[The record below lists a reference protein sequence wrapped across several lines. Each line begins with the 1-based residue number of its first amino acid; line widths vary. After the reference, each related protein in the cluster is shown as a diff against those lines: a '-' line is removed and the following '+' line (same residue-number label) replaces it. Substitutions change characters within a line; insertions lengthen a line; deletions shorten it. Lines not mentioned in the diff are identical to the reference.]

1 MTIVF
6 DEDLNGAGLAVG
18 IVVARFNTVVTE
30 RLLAGALEGLRERG
44 ADLDACSV
52 VWVPAR
58 SSCRMRHRAS
68 PAAAASTP

>member
-44 ADLDACSV
+44 ADLDACRV
-52 VWVPAR
+52 VWVPAPSRCR
-58 SSCRMRHRAS
+58 SSPVAWRS
-68 PAAAASTP
+68 PADTPP